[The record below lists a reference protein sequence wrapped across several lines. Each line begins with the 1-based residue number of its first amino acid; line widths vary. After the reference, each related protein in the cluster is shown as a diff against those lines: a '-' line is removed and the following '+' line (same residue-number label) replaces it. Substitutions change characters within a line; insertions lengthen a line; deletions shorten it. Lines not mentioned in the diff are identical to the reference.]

1 MPSNKPAIH
10 WLGAGLASGPG
21 LISLV
26 NKWGEANVWSSEIN
40 RPRKLLSKVNEGAT
54 LNVHSLALEDNN
66 SVEIFRNALR
76 SGDIIISMLPA
87 TLHIQVANIAIDENC
102 HLVTSSYINEEMRN
116 LNGVASAKGLSLVN
130 EVGLDPGIDHL
141 LTHVLID
148 EARKANVLD
157 QGNKLDFVSY
167 CGGFPVEETP
177 FTYKFSWT
185 PLGVLSALTNP
196 AQFIKN
202 GKETETP
209 TAWEAVSEFSIHNEV
224 FEAYANR
231 NSLPFIA
238 EYGLD
243 SESNL
248 RTFVRGTL
256 RKAGWK
262 HAWKDIFSALVN
274 ISSDD
279 LGLLS
284 DKLWKEHQ
292 YNKGEQDRVL
302 LYVALT
308 STSVSG
314 ETWKGSLTLDE
325 KGNGWQSA
333 MASTVSYTVAQAVN
347 ALMEG
352 RLSPGVQAA
361 PDDVVEAKLWLRG
374 LAGNGIKIKTVN
386 VDL

>member
-1 MPSNKPAIH
+1 M
-10 WLGAGLASGPG
+10 
-21 LISLV
+21 
-26 NKWGEANVWSSEIN
+26 
-40 RPRKLLSKVNEGAT
+40 
-54 LNVHSLALEDNN
+54 
-66 SVEIFRNALR
+66 
-76 SGDIIISMLPA
+76 
-87 TLHIQVANIAIDENC
+87 
-102 HLVTSSYINEEMRN
+102 
-116 LNGVASAKGLSLVN
+116 
-130 EVGLDPGIDHL
+130 
-141 LTHVLID
+141 
-148 EARKANVLD
+148 
-157 QGNKLDFVSY
+157 
-167 CGGFPVEETP
+167 EETP

>member
-1 MPSNKPAIH
+1 M
-10 WLGAGLASGPG
+10 
-21 LISLV
+21 
-26 NKWGEANVWSSEIN
+26 
-40 RPRKLLSKVNEGAT
+40 
-54 LNVHSLALEDNN
+54 ED
-66 SVEIFRNALR
+66 I
-76 SGDIIISMLPA
+76 
-87 TLHIQVANIAIDENC
+87 
-102 HLVTSSYINEEMRN
+102 
-116 LNGVASAKGLSLVN
+116 
-130 EVGLDPGIDHL
+130 
-141 LTHVLID
+141 
-148 EARKANVLD
+148 
-157 QGNKLDFVSY
+157 
-167 CGGFPVEETP
+167 P

-209 TAWEAVSEFSIHNEV
+209 TAWEAVSEFLIHDEV

-231 NSLPFIA
+231 NSLPFIT

>member
-1 MPSNKPAIH
+1 
-10 WLGAGLASGPG
+10 
-21 LISLV
+21 
-26 NKWGEANVWSSEIN
+26 
-40 RPRKLLSKVNEGAT
+40 
-54 LNVHSLALEDNN
+54 
-66 SVEIFRNALR
+66 
-76 SGDIIISMLPA
+76 MLPA
-87 TLHIQVANIAIDENC
+87 TLHIQVANIAIEENC

-202 GKETETP
+202 GQETETP

>member
-1 MPSNKPAIH
+1 
-10 WLGAGLASGPG
+10 
-21 LISLV
+21 
-26 NKWGEANVWSSEIN
+26 
-40 RPRKLLSKVNEGAT
+40 
-54 LNVHSLALEDNN
+54 
-66 SVEIFRNALR
+66 
-76 SGDIIISMLPA
+76 MLPA
-87 TLHIQVANIAIDENC
+87 TLHIQVANIAIEENC

-116 LNGVASAKGLSLVN
+116 LDGVASAKGLSLVN

-167 CGGFPVEETP
+167 CGGFPVEDIP

-209 TAWEAVSEFSIHNEV
+209 TAWEAVSEFLIHDEV

-231 NSLPFIA
+231 NSLPFIT

-292 YNKGEQDRVL
+292 YNKGEQD
-302 LYVALT
+302 
-308 STSVSG
+308 STFICCSDFNFSFWRNL
-314 ETWKGSLTLDE
+314 ERFAYS
-325 KGNGWQSA
+325 
-333 MASTVSYTVAQAVN
+333 
-347 ALMEG
+347 
-352 RLSPGVQAA
+352 
-361 PDDVVEAKLWLRG
+361 
-374 LAGNGIKIKTVN
+374 
-386 VDL
+386 

>member
-1 MPSNKPAIH
+1 M
-10 WLGAGLASGPG
+10 
-21 LISLV
+21 
-26 NKWGEANVWSSEIN
+26 
-40 RPRKLLSKVNEGAT
+40 
-54 LNVHSLALEDNN
+54 
-66 SVEIFRNALR
+66 
-76 SGDIIISMLPA
+76 
-87 TLHIQVANIAIDENC
+87 
-102 HLVTSSYINEEMRN
+102 
-116 LNGVASAKGLSLVN
+116 
-130 EVGLDPGIDHL
+130 
-141 LTHVLID
+141 
-148 EARKANVLD
+148 
-157 QGNKLDFVSY
+157 
-167 CGGFPVEETP
+167 
-177 FTYKFSWT
+177 
-185 PLGVLSALTNP
+185 
-196 AQFIKN
+196 
-202 GKETETP
+202 
-209 TAWEAVSEFSIHNEV
+209 